1 MEEYIKLFQNHTQY
15 EAYKNSADFVTPNV
29 SYCEQQDEVHYNPW
43 EDPRLICKFNITDT
57 TNATYIIGPSASSQ
71 FSEIEIDGV
80 VQPSVD
86 IRYQFDTTGEH
97 IIKYTLV
104 DNTSIGNNA
113 FHGCNSLA
121 SITIPNFITS
131 IGDEAFRNCT
141 GLTSLSIPNSVTSIG
156 ILAFASCTGLTS
168 VTIPNSV
175 TSIGGSAFASC
186 SSLTSI
192 TIPDSITSI
201 EEGLLA
207 RCSNLTNITIPN
219 SVTSIG
225 KDAFRETKI
234 TTLSIPNTV
243 TSLGDAV
250 FYGCM
255 HLTSIT
261 IPDFVTNMGDHIFHS
276 CSNLTSVI
284 IGNSVVSIGKY
295 AFNSCTSLVSIIS
308 KPMTAPTI
316 ISTTFSL
323 YSEISGTLTV
333 PVGST
338 GYDVW
343 MGTGSYYLG
352 KYNWT
357 KVEQ

>member
-1 MEEYIKLFQNHTQY
+1 MDEYIKLFQNHTQY
-15 EAYKNSADFVTPNV
+15 ETYKNSADYVTPNV

-86 IRYQFDTTGEH
+86 IRYQFDTIGEH

-113 FHGCNSLA
+113 FYGCSSLA

-131 IGDEAFRNCT
+131 IGDEAFRNCS
-141 GLTSLSIPNSVTSIG
+141 GLTSLTIPNSVTSIG
-156 ILAFASCTGLTS
+156 ILAFTSCTGLTS

-175 TSIGGSAFASC
+175 TSIGGSAFAIC

-201 EEGLLA
+201 EEELLA
-207 RCSNLTNITIPN
+207 YCNNLTNIVIPNSITSIGANAFRGTKITTFSIPDTVTSLGNSVFYDCNRLTSIIIPNSITSIGDNFFRGCSSLTSVTIPS

-225 KDAFRETKI
+225 KYV
-234 TTLSIPNTV
+234 LWN
-243 TSLGDAV
+243 
-250 FYGCM
+250 
-255 HLTSIT
+255 
-261 IPDFVTNMGDHIFHS
+261 
-276 CSNLTSVI
+276 
-284 IGNSVVSIGKY
+284 
-295 AFNSCTSLVSIIS
+295 CTSLVSIIS
-308 KPMTAPTI
+308 QPMTAPTI
-316 ISTTFSL
+316 TSNTFRNINSN
-323 YSEISGTLTV
+323 GTLTV
-333 PVGST
+333 PIGST
-338 GYDVW
+338 GYDTW

-352 KYNWT
+352 LYNWT